1 MVWRSTQRQQILTAK
16 SSFDKSHEK
25 FKGEIPRVKAENS
38 QQQQQ
43 QKQQQSVVL
52 S

>member
-1 MVWRSTQRQQILTAK
+1 MVWRSTQWQQILTAK

-43 QKQQQSVVL
+43 KQQQSVVL